1 MSAAQAADPAGVRLP
16 GARWVVR
23 ALDALT
29 RLAFA
34 ASTSL
39 LVAITAI
46 YCLEIVRRY
55 FFNAPSVWA
64 QDTITYFLVAMICL
78 AIPEM
83 ARTRG
88 HISITVLLDLLPPH
102 RRGVCLRLLDVLVAG
117 VAAGM
122 VYITGMETWKLYVGN
137 ILTLGTVMVP
147 KWWIS
152 VFIPLG
158 FALLGLQYLR
168 HAIEARP
175 VPGSTA

>member
-1 MSAAQAADPAGVRLP
+1 MSPAQAAEPAGQRLP
-16 GARWVVR
+16 GGRWPVR

-34 ASTSL
+34 ASTCL
-39 LVAITAI
+39 LAAITGI

-83 ARTRG
+83 ARSRG
-88 HISITVLLDLLPPH
+88 HIAITVLLDLLPA
-102 RRGVCLRLLDVLVAG
+102 RLRGASLRLLDAAVAC
-117 VAAGM
+117 VAAGL
-122 VYITGMETWKLYVGN
+122 VYITGVETWKLYAGN

-175 VPGSTA
+175 APASNA